1 MADLG
6 DPPGRALAR
15 ARRLATGVLLAL
27 VAIFVATHVVGPYD
41 ETGTHA
47 LALVQSMA
55 EAGMVGGLADW
66 FAVTALF
73 RHPLG
78 IPIPHTALLRRN
90 QAKAARNVG
99 RFFEAH
105 FLEPGK
111 LEERLQSIGI
121 AGHASRWLAHPGN
134 ALALARQLTAV
145 LGTIVRAEPS
155 PRVIARARAWLRAG
169 IVSEGADA
177 AIAEATA
184 RLIKAGTR
192 SALVDEVLGLVR
204 RAVDDNRANAVAL
217 VSERSRWWIA
227 KPVDRR
233 VASIAVDGVVSLL
246 DELSA
251 PDSALRRDFEAAV
264 DKAID
269 TLASNGSL
277 TRAVA
282 EARAHLVR
290 SGALET
296 LALRLA
302 DTLRDRLAARLDA
315 DPDAIATPLAAAL
328 GDMARRLD
336 TDPQA
341 RAALDARLAATLAR
355 VVGDL
360 RPALGGYVAGVI
372 AAWKPD
378 ELITRFEA
386 ELGPDLQYIRINGA
400 ILGAL
405 IGGVLY
411 GLGLLLG

>member
-1 MADLG
+1 MAD
-6 DPPGRALAR
+6 PPPALALAR

-27 VAIFVATHVVGPYD
+27 VAIFVATHVVGTD
-41 ETGTHA
+41 THA
-47 LALVQSMA
+47 LALIQSMA

-78 IPIPHTALLRRN
+78 IPIPHTALLPRN
-90 QAKAARNVG
+90 QARAARNVG

-105 FLEPGK
+105 FLDPDR
-111 LEERLQSIGI
+111 LAERLRGI
-121 AGHASRWLAHPGN
+121 EIARHAATWLAHPGN
-134 ALALARQLTAV
+134 ALALARKLTSV
-145 LGTIVRAEPS
+145 LGTVVRAEPS

-169 IVSEGADA
+169 IANPGADA

-192 SALVDEVLGLVR
+192 SALVDEVLALVR
-204 RAVDDNRANAVAL
+204 RAVEDNRASAVAL

-233 VASIAVDGVVSLL
+233 VANIAVDGVASLL
-246 DELSA
+246 DELA
-251 PDSALRRDFEAAV
+251 ATDGALRRDFEAAV
-264 DKAID
+264 DNAID
-269 TLASNGSL
+269 TLDSNGGL

-282 EARAHLVR
+282 EARAHLIR
-290 SGALET
+290 SGALEA

-302 DTLRDRLAARLDA
+302 DTLRDSLATRLDS
-315 DPDAIATPLAAAL
+315 DPDAIAKPLAAAL

-336 TDPQA
+336 ADPEA
-341 RAALDARLAATLAR
+341 RADLDAALAETLGR

-360 RPALGGYVAGVI
+360 RPVLGGYIAGVI

-378 ELITRFEA
+378 ELITRFET

-400 ILGAL
+400 VLGAV

-411 GLGLLLG
+411 GLGLLLD

>member
-1 MADLG
+1 MADE
-6 DPPGRALAR
+6 PPGRALAR

-27 VAIFVATHVVGPYD
+27 VAIFVATHFVGPY
-41 ETGTHA
+41 GAAGSHA
-47 LALVQSMA
+47 LALVRSMA

-78 IPIPHTALLRRN
+78 IPIPHTALLPRN

-111 LEERLQSIGI
+111 LEERLRSIEI
-121 AGHASRWLAHPGN
+121 SRHASAWLAHPGN

-145 LGTIVRAEPS
+145 LGGIVRAEPS

-169 IVSEGADA
+169 IADPGADE
-177 AIAEATA
+177 AIAEAAA

-192 SALVDEVLGLVR
+192 STLVDEVLGLVR
-204 RAVDDNRANAVAL
+204 RAVDENRASAVAL
-217 VSERSRWWIA
+217 VSDRSRWWIA

-233 VASIAVDGVVSLL
+233 VAGVAVDGVLVLL
-246 DELSA
+246 DELRTT
-251 PDSALRRDFEAAV
+251 DSALRRDFEAAV
-264 DKAID
+264 DNAID
-269 TLASNGSL
+269 TLATNGSL

-290 SGALET
+290 SGAIEG

-302 DTLRDRLAARLDA
+302 DTLRERLAALLDT
-315 DPDAIATPLAAAL
+315 DPDAIAKTLAAAL
-328 GDMARRLD
+328 ADMARGLEAD
-336 TDPQA
+336 AEA
-341 RAALDARLAATLAR
+341 RAALDARLSATLAG

-360 RPALGGYVAGVI
+360 RPALAGYVSGVI

-400 ILGAL
+400 LLGAL
-405 IGGVLY
+405 IGGALY
-411 GLGLLLG
+411 GLGLLLA

>member
-1 MADLG
+1 MADE
-6 DPPGRALAR
+6 PPGRALAR

-27 VAIFVATHVVGPYD
+27 VAIFVATHFVGPLGA
-41 ETGTHA
+41 TGTHA

-78 IPIPHTALLRRN
+78 IPIPHTALLPRN

-111 LEERLQSIGI
+111 LEERLRSIEI
-121 AGHASRWLAHPGN
+121 SRHASAWLAHPGN

-145 LGTIVRAEPS
+145 LGGIVRAEPS

-169 IVSEGADA
+169 IADPGADE
-177 AIAEATA
+177 AIAEAAA

-192 SALVDEVLGLVR
+192 STLVDEVLGLVR
-204 RAVDDNRANAVAL
+204 RAVDENRASAVAL
-217 VSERSRWWIA
+217 VSDRSRWWIA

-233 VASIAVDGVVSLL
+233 VAGVAVDGVLVLL
-246 DELSA
+246 DELRTT
-251 PDSALRRDFEAAV
+251 DSALRRDFEAAV
-264 DKAID
+264 DNAID
-269 TLASNGSL
+269 TLATNGSL

-290 SGALET
+290 SGAIEG

-302 DTLRDRLAARLDA
+302 DTLRERLAALLDT
-315 DPDAIATPLAAAL
+315 DPDAIAKTLAAAL
-328 GDMARRLD
+328 ADMARGLEAD
-336 TDPQA
+336 AEA
-341 RAALDARLAATLAR
+341 RAALDARLSATLAG

-360 RPALGGYVAGVI
+360 RPALAGYVSGVI

-400 ILGAL
+400 LLGAL
-405 IGGVLY
+405 IGGALY
-411 GLGLLLG
+411 GLGLLLA

>member
-1 MADLG
+1 MADE
-6 DPPGRALAR
+6 PPGRALAR

-27 VAIFVATHVVGPYD
+27 VAIFVATHFVGPY
-41 ETGTHA
+41 GAAGSHA
-47 LALVQSMA
+47 LALVRSMA

-78 IPIPHTALLRRN
+78 IPIPHTALLPRN

-111 LEERLQSIGI
+111 LEERLRSIEI
-121 AGHASRWLAHPGN
+121 SRHASAWLAHPGN

-145 LGTIVRAEPS
+145 LGGIVRAEPS

-169 IVSEGADA
+169 IADPGADE
-177 AIAEATA
+177 AIAEAAA

-192 SALVDEVLGLVR
+192 STLVDEVLGLVR
-204 RAVDDNRANAVAL
+204 RAVDENRASAVAL
-217 VSERSRWWIA
+217 VSDRSRWWIA

-233 VASIAVDGVVSLL
+233 VAGVAVDGVLVLL
-246 DELSA
+246 DELRTT
-251 PDSALRRDFEAAV
+251 DSALRRDFEAAV
-264 DKAID
+264 DNAID
-269 TLASNGSL
+269 TLATNGSL

-290 SGALET
+290 SGAIEG

-302 DTLRDRLAARLDA
+302 DTLRERLAALLDT
-315 DPDAIATPLAAAL
+315 DPDAIAKTLAAAL
-328 GDMARRLD
+328 ADMARGLEAD
-336 TDPQA
+336 AGA
-341 RAALDARLAATLAR
+341 RAALDARLSATLAG

-360 RPALGGYVAGVI
+360 RPALAGYVSGVI

-400 ILGAL
+400 LLGAL
-405 IGGVLY
+405 IGGALY
-411 GLGLLLG
+411 GLGLLLA

>member
-1 MADLG
+1 MSDLPE
-6 DPPGRALAR
+6 PPGRALAR
-15 ARRLATGVLLAL
+15 ARRLATGVLLAF
-27 VAIFVATHVVGPYD
+27 VAVFVATHLIRAEGH
-41 ETGTHA
+41 GLA
-47 LALVQSMA
+47 LAQAMA

-78 IPIPHTALLRRN
+78 IPIPHTALLPRN
-90 QAKAARNVG
+90 QARAARNVG

-105 FLEPGK
+105 FLEPAK
-111 LEERLQSIGI
+111 LEERLRSIEI
-121 AGHASRWLAHPGN
+121 SRHAAAWLAHPGN
-134 ALALARQLTAV
+134 ALALARQLVAV
-145 LGTIVRAEPS
+145 LATIVRAEPS

-169 IVSEGADA
+169 LANAGADA
-177 AIAEATA
+177 AIAEAVA
-184 RLIKAGTR
+184 RLVKTGTR
-192 SALVDEVLGLVR
+192 SALVDEVLALVR

-233 VASIAVDGVVSLL
+233 VAGLAVDGVLSLL
-246 DELSA
+246 DELRTS
-251 PDSALRRDFEAAV
+251 DSALRRDFEAAV
-264 DKAID
+264 DNALD
-269 TLASNGSL
+269 TLAANGSL
-277 TRAVA
+277 ERAVA

-302 DTLRDRLAARLDA
+302 DTLRDRLAVRLDTDPDAVAKPLAGALSDLARRLDA
-315 DPDAIATPLAAAL
+315 DP
-328 GDMARRLD
+328 G
-336 TDPQA
+336 A

-372 AAWKPD
+372 AAWEPD
-378 ELITRFEA
+378 ELITRFET
-386 ELGPDLQYIRINGA
+386 ELGPDLQYIRVNGA
-400 ILGAL
+400 LLGAL
-405 IGGVLY
+405 IGGALY

>member
-1 MADLG
+1 MAEE
-6 DPPGRALAR
+6 PPGRALAR
-15 ARRLATGVLLAL
+15 ARRLATAVLVAL
-27 VAIFVATHVVGPYD
+27 VAIFVATHLIART
-41 ETGTHA
+41 TGNEGHA
-47 LALVQSMA
+47 LALIQSMA

-105 FLEPGK
+105 FLEPAK
-111 LEERLQSIGI
+111 LEERLRSIEI
-121 AGHASRWLAHPGN
+121 ARHAAGWLAHPGN
-134 ALALARQLTAV
+134 ALALSRQLVAV

-169 IVSEGADA
+169 VVNAGADA
-177 AIAEATA
+177 AIAEAIA
-184 RLIKAGTR
+184 RLVKAGTR
-192 SALVDEVLGLVR
+192 STLVDEVLTLVR
-204 RAVDDNRANAVAL
+204 RAVDDNRDNAVAL

-233 VASIAVDGVVSLL
+233 VAGLAVDGVLSLL
-246 DELSA
+246 DELRTS
-251 PDSALRRDFEAAV
+251 DSALRRDFEAAV
-264 DKAID
+264 DGAID
-269 TLASNGSL
+269 TFATNGSL
-277 TRAVA
+277 ERAVA

-315 DPDAIATPLAAAL
+315 DPDAVAKPIAGALADL
-328 GDMARRLD
+328 ARRLE
-336 TDPQA
+336 TDAGA
-341 RAALDARLAATLAR
+341 RADLDARLSATLAR

-372 AAWKPD
+372 AAWQPD

-400 ILGAL
+400 LLGAV

>member
-1 MADLG
+1 MADE
-6 DPPGRALAR
+6 PPGRALAR

-27 VAIFVATHVVGPYD
+27 VAIFVATHFVGPYGAA
-41 ETGTHA
+41 GTHA
-47 LALVQSMA
+47 LALVQTMA

-78 IPIPHTALLRRN
+78 IPIPHTALLPRN

-111 LEERLQSIGI
+111 LEERLRSIEI
-121 AGHASRWLAHPGN
+121 SRHASAWLAHPGN

-145 LGTIVRAEPS
+145 LGGIVRAEPS

-169 IVSEGADA
+169 IADPGADE
-177 AIAEATA
+177 AIAEAAA

-192 SALVDEVLGLVR
+192 STLVDEVLGLVR
-204 RAVDDNRANAVAL
+204 RAVDENRASAVAL
-217 VSERSRWWIA
+217 VSDRSRWWIA

-233 VASIAVDGVVSLL
+233 VAGVAVDGVLVLL
-246 DELSA
+246 DELRTT
-251 PDSALRRDFEAAV
+251 DSALRRDFEAAV
-264 DKAID
+264 DNAID
-269 TLASNGSL
+269 TLATNGSL

-290 SGALET
+290 SGAIEG

-302 DTLRDRLAARLDA
+302 DTLRERLAALLDT
-315 DPDAIATPLAAAL
+315 DPDAIAKTLAAAL
-328 GDMARRLD
+328 ADMARGLEAD
-336 TDPQA
+336 AEA
-341 RAALDARLAATLAR
+341 RAALDARLSATLAG

-360 RPALGGYVAGVI
+360 RPALAGYVSGVI

-400 ILGAL
+400 LLGAL
-405 IGGVLY
+405 IGGALY
-411 GLGLLLG
+411 GLGLLLA

>member
-1 MADLG
+1 MADE
-6 DPPGRALAR
+6 PPGRALAR

-27 VAIFVATHVVGPYD
+27 VAIFVATHFVGPY
-41 ETGTHA
+41 GAAGSHA
-47 LALVQSMA
+47 LALVRSMA

-78 IPIPHTALLRRN
+78 IPIPHTALLPRN

-111 LEERLQSIGI
+111 LEERLRSIEI
-121 AGHASRWLAHPGN
+121 SRHASAWLAHPGN

-145 LGTIVRAEPS
+145 LGGIVRAEPS

-169 IVSEGADA
+169 IADPGADE
-177 AIAEATA
+177 AIAEAAA

-192 SALVDEVLGLVR
+192 STLVDEVLGLVR
-204 RAVDDNRANAVAL
+204 RAVDENRASAVAL
-217 VSERSRWWIA
+217 VSDRSRWWIA

-233 VASIAVDGVVSLL
+233 VAGVAVDGVLVLL
-246 DELSA
+246 DELRTT
-251 PDSALRRDFEAAV
+251 DSALRRDFEAAV
-264 DKAID
+264 DNAID
-269 TLASNGSL
+269 TLATNGSL

-290 SGALET
+290 SGAIEG

-302 DTLRDRLAARLDA
+302 DTLRERLAARLDT
-315 DPDAIATPLAAAL
+315 DPDAIAKTLAAAL
-328 GDMARRLD
+328 ADMARGLEAD
-336 TDPQA
+336 AEA
-341 RAALDARLAATLAR
+341 RAALDARLSATLAR

-400 ILGAL
+400 LLGAL
-405 IGGVLY
+405 IGGALY